1 MTPPIAI
8 LGAGPS
14 GLTLGRLLH
23 LARIDFVIFERDA
36 SAASAWGR
44 GGSGTLDLHEG
55 TGLLAIQEAGL
66 LEEFKKKAR
75 YARYSPMSELS
86 QCTYTDCVK
95 DMMFLSPLLTCMVRS
110 A

>member
-14 GLTLGRLLH
+14 GLMLGRLLH
-23 LARIDFVIFERDA
+23 VAGIDFVIFERDT

-55 TGLLAIQEAGL
+55 SGLDALQEAGL
-66 LEEFKKKAR
+66 FEAFKEKAR
-75 YARYSPMSELS
+75 YVHRYL
-86 QCTYTDCVK
+86 CI
-95 DMMFLSPLLTCMVRS
+95 LTGEYLHMLTL
-110 A
+110 

>member
-14 GLTLGRLLH
+14 GLMLGRLLH
-23 LARIDFVIFERDA
+23 VAGIDFVIFERDT

-55 TGLLAIQEAGL
+55 MLSRRLAYLRHSRRKLGTSIAIC
-66 LEEFKKKAR
+66 A
-75 YARYSPMSELS
+75 Y
-86 QCTYTDCVK
+86 
-95 DMMFLSPLLTCMVRS
+95 
-110 A
+110 